1 MAIDFTLTAE
11 QRELQLSARAFAE
24 KTFGDIAETIR
35 HLPTARERFAATRP
49 AYEEVVT
56 QGWLRKI
63 IPAPAGGEG
72 NGLVDMALIA
82 EEFYTVDANLSLTT
96 FASLLGL
103 LPVLNGG
110 SPEQIQQTLAP
121 FLSGTGAHWRRSATA
136 NPAGSPTSPI
146 PPPPKGPAPPRYST
160 VTNG

>member
-11 QRELQLSARAFAE
+11 QRELQLSARAFAQ

-82 EEFYTVDANLSLTT
+82 EEFYAVDANVSLTT

-110 SPEQIQQTLAP
+110 SRNRSSRPSHPSSPEP
-121 FLSGTGAHWRRSATA
+121 VPHWRRSATA

-146 PPPPKGPAPPRYST
+146 PPPPKDPHHRGTRR
-160 VTNG
+160 